1 MDISLQLLKN
11 TSILIV
17 EDDEMAC
24 SLIQNALKPYCK
36 IVYVA
41 ADGLQGLENFNK
53 YNPDIILTDIQM
65 PVMNGFEMMKE
76 IIAIKPHQPFIVFTS
91 YGNDDNL
98 LKSIKAGA
106 ALFLKKPID
115 IEVLRSMILSISAKN
130 LSKIIQISDNIS
142 INLEK
147 EKIFKDGNEIYLSY
161 LQNKLF
167 WLFAYNLNKLVSYD
181 MINTYVY
188 DGEVAS
194 NSAIQNIIL
203 RLKKELEIKIKNISE
218 RGYMLVAKE

>member
-1 MDISLQLLKN
+1 MDSLKLLRS

-17 EDDEMAC
+17 EDDEIAC
-24 SLIQNALKPYCK
+24 SLLQNAFNAYCK
-36 IVYVA
+36 AVYVA
-41 ADGLQGLENFNK
+41 PDGLEGLQSFNK

-76 IIAIKPHQPFIVFTS
+76 IIEIKPHQPFIVFTS
-91 YGNDDNL
+91 YGSDDNL

-203 RLKKELEIKIKNISE
+203 RLKKELDIKIKNISE
-218 RGYMLVAKE
+218 RGYMLATKE